1 MDRFAE
7 WEEKRDRVLV
17 MGVLNVTPDSFY
29 DGGRYAQPTAAVKQ
43 GLQME
48 ADGADI
54 IDIGGE
60 SSRPGAS
67 PIPLQEELDR
77 VIPVIEGIR
86 KRSDVLISVDT
97 TKAEVAAEALS
108 AGATMVNDISAL
120 RSDPQMAKVVSRSG
134 AVLVLMHMLGTP
146 ATMQLSPTYGD
157 VIEEIRTFLAER
169 ISYAVEAGI
178 NRKRVVIDPGIGFGK
193 LLSHNIAI
201 IRRLD
206 RLTDLGAPVLIGLSR
221 KSFIGE
227 ILGLPPGE
235 RLEGTIAASVIAI
248 MNGADII
255 RVHDAKEG
263 RRAADVAFRLREDAG

>member
-7 WEEKRDRVLV
+7 WERKRDRALV

-67 PIPLQEELDR
+67 PIPLQEELDW

-86 KRSDVLISVDT
+86 KRSDVMISVDT
-97 TKAEVAAEALS
+97 TKAKVAEEALS

-120 RSDPQMAKVVSRSG
+120 RFDPDMTRVVAKTG
-134 AVLVLMHMLGTP
+134 ASIVLMHMLGTP
-146 ATMQLSPTYGD
+146 TTMQLSPTYED
-157 VIEEIRTFLAER
+157 VVEEIRTFLAER
-169 ISYAVEAGI
+169 TSCRGGWDREGEDRHRSGDRVREA
-178 NRKRVVIDPGIGFGK
+178 P
-193 LLSHNIAI
+193 
-201 IRRLD
+201 
-206 RLTDLGAPVLIGLSR
+206 
-221 KSFIGE
+221 
-227 ILGLPPGE
+227 LP
-235 RLEGTIAASVIAI
+235 
-248 MNGADII
+248 
-255 RVHDAKEG
+255 
-263 RRAADVAFRLREDAG
+263 

>member
-1 MDRFAE
+1 
-7 WEEKRDRVLV
+7 V

-29 DGGRYAQPTAAVKQ
+29 DGGRYAQPTAAVKR

-60 SSRPGAS
+60 SSRPGAN

-97 TKAEVAAEALS
+97 TKSQVATEALS

-120 RSDPQMAKVVSRSG
+120 RFDPEMPGIVKESG
-134 AVLVLMHMLGTP
+134 ASIVLMHMLGTP
-146 ATMQLSPTYGD
+146 ETMQLSPTYKD
-157 VIEEIRTFLAER
+157 VIEDIRSFLSER
-169 ISYAVEAGI
+169 IRYAEGMGI
-178 NRKRVVIDPGIGFGK
+178 SRARIVIDPGIGFGK

-201 IRRLD
+201 IRRLN
-206 RLTDLGAPVLIGLSR
+206 RLADLGPPVLIGVSR
-221 KSFIGE
+221 KSFLGE
-227 ILGLPPGE
+227 ILDLPPEE
-235 RLEGTIAASVIAI
+235 RLEGTIAASAIAI

-263 RRAADVAFRLREDAG
+263 RRTAEVAFRLREDAG

>member
-7 WEEKRDRVLV
+7 WERKRDRVLV

-29 DGGRYAQPTAAVKQ
+29 DGGIYAQPTAAVKR

-48 ADGADI
+48 TDGADI

-60 SSRPGAS
+60 SSRPGAES
-67 PIPLQEELDR
+67 IPLQEELDR

-86 KRSDVLISVDT
+86 KRSDALISVDT

-120 RSDPQMAKVVSRSG
+120 RFDPQMPMVVAKSG
-134 AVLVLMHMLGTP
+134 AALVLMHMLGTP
-146 ATMQLSPTYGD
+146 ATMQHSPAYGD
-157 VIEEIRTFLAER
+157 VVEEIRSFLAER
-169 ISYAVEAGI
+169 ISYAVKAGVAQERI
-178 NRKRVVIDPGIGFGK
+178 VLDPGIGFGK

-201 IRRLD
+201 IRRLN
-206 RLTDLGAPVLIGLSR
+206 RLTDLGAPILIGVSR

-227 ILGLPPGE
+227 ILGLPPEE
-235 RLEGTIAASVIAI
+235 RLEGTIAASAIAI

-263 RRAADVAFRLREDAG
+263 RRAADVAFRLREDGR